1 MISMMDRKIYF
12 PKSFNE
18 QMTWIDEEVEHIIK
32 YNDKYHIK
40 KKIQEEGRVAYGKK
54 GYTHAINRMFEIIK
68 SDPKNKAV
76 LHEVCKAEQELIS
89 FLYDESG
96 AKSEEEIYTYWNNYL
111 WAYVAELES
120 EPTQMTVFE

>member
-1 MISMMDRKIYF
+1 MVSEWEKKIYF
-12 PKSFNE
+12 PMSFNE
-18 QMTWIDEEVEHIIK
+18 QMSWIDEEVEYIIK

-40 KKIQEEGRVAYGKK
+40 RKIQEEGRVVYGKK

-89 FLYDESG
+89 FLYDEPG
-96 AKSEEEIYTYWNNYL
+96 ALSEEQVYVYWNSYL
-111 WAYVAELES
+111 QSYIAELEAH
-120 EPTQMTVFE
+120 PIHYI